1 MDKRL
6 TSVKY
11 IGKRPEY
18 TDGTFGTRIHFVQG
32 ESRMVPFDTARLMLN
47 HIDVYAPGEEDA
59 PVASIPAEKDP
70 EEDVQDMRDSIAIM
84 DKDALNSYAQIHFGT
99 KLDKRKDVGQ
109 LRAQVTSLVDQYGAQ

>member
-32 ESRMVPFDTARLMLN
+32 ESRMVPFDTARLMLK

-84 DKDALNSYAQIHFGT
+84 DKDALQSYAQIHFGT

>member
-1 MDKRL
+1 MDQRL

-32 ESRMVPFDTARLMLN
+32 ESRMVPFDIARQMLK
-47 HIDVYAPGEEDA
+47 HLDVYVPGEKDA
-59 PVASIPAEKDP
+59 PVASMPKEKDP
-70 EEDVQDMRDSIAIM
+70 EDDVQDMRDSIALM

-109 LRAQVTSLVDQYGAQ
+109 LRAQVTGLVDQFGAI